1 MAVPASEPLLFRLK
15 TAGPLQAD
23 QLAALLGITPQA
35 VRQQLD
41 RLLAA
46 GLVEHEDRIDGPGRP
61 KRHWSLS
68 ETGHA
73 RFPDSHAQLTVG
85 LIEAMRAEFG
95 EAGLDRLIQRREAE
109 LNRLYRDRL
118 ADKASLAEKVAA
130 LAELRAAEGYMAR
143 WSDSEDGFLLI
154 EDHCPIC
161 AAARSCQGFCRSE
174 LALFAASLGPSVRV
188 ERIDHLLAGGRRCA
202 YRIAP
207 VVVADPAAV

>member
-1 MAVPASEPLLFRLK
+1 MGLPASEPLLFQLK
-15 TAGPLQAD
+15 TGGMLQAD
-23 QLAALLGITPQA
+23 QLAVRLGVTPQA

-46 GLVEHEDRIDGPGRP
+46 GLVEYEDRIDGPGRP
-61 KRHWSLS
+61 KRLWRLS
-68 ETGHA
+68 EKGHA
-73 RFPDSHAQLTVG
+73 RFPDSHAQLTIG

-95 EAGLDRLIQRREAE
+95 EAGLDRLIARREAE
-109 LNRLYRDRL
+109 LNRLYRETL

-143 WSDSEDGFLLI
+143 WCESQDGFLLI

-161 AAARSCQGFCRSE
+161 AAAQSCQGFCRSE
-174 LALFAASLGPSVRV
+174 LALFAASLGPSARV

-202 YRIAP
+202 YRIVP
-207 VVVADPAAV
+207 IEDAA